1 MAEDNSWVFDSLVC
15 FLHGPVWNAPLQTF
29 IEDKSIIFDPNL
41 QPDESNPEY
50 RKVHDEYKNLV
61 DYMLGSFMEEMQI
74 TPEQFEFACLEGRH
88 VASLG
93 AGRAASAGAVGDDR
107 GSDQSGGNTFSFH
120 QGLFQQIWAANDI
133 RIFIRM
139 MVQRNVELQLQALDL
154 IERRSQSL
162 PKSEEASEAVGGPV
176 ADEEARIILPE
187 RDLEDTPVERDIELD
202 ILKSVENEL
211 KPPGTHGGEDVP
223 SVKRAVLEHA
233 LDDELGDSDK
243 FQRLNLFFD
252 QEKINTEDMKA
263 RQEYLRSQRD
273 KILTIKKQARARQ
286 LNETLRKNERPAS
299 AQVAQ
304 KFLEGE
310 TESVSVEPPEGSL
323 QLRKMLAQRLRD
335 EVAIDKQ

>member
-41 QPDESNPEY
+41 LPDENNPEF
-50 RKVHDEYKNLV
+50 RKVHEEYKNLV

-88 VASLG
+88 VTNLAPRATS
-93 AGRAASAGAVGDDR
+93 AASAGAMSDDR
-107 GSDQSGGNTFSFH
+107 SSSNTFSFH

-154 IERRSQSL
+154 IERRSQGAVAGSSL
-162 PKSEEASEAVGGPV
+162 QTETSSVDESSAKEELKSSVDTEATHSDGE
-176 ADEEARIILPE
+176 
-187 RDLEDTPVERDIELD
+187 VERDI
-202 ILKSVENEL
+202 IQSVENEL
-211 KPPGTHGGEDVP
+211 KIADIKLPVLQESDATSLVSADVG
-223 SVKRAVLEHA
+223 KA
-233 LDDELGDSDK
+233 DIDK

-252 QEKINTEDMKA
+252 QEKINAEDMKS
-263 RQEYLRSQRD
+263 RQEYLRAQRD
-273 KILTIKKQARARQ
+273 KILHIKKKARARQ
-286 LNETLRKNERPAS
+286 LNETIRKNERPTS
-299 AQVAQ
+299 AHVAQ
-304 KFLEGE
+304 KILDGA
-310 TESVSVEPPEGSL
+310 TEPVSVDPPEGSL

-335 EVAIDKQ
+335 EVARETE